1 VSDENKS
8 PLHRR
13 GMKLAPKRA
22 TAMTGRVTHA
32 VGGAVEHAVS
42 RHHRRRLRKVGWEFA
57 FDADGLGYA
66 TGATFPPRAGNK
78 VDVLVDGSV
87 YLPAVAA
94 ELEKATSHVHLLGWC
109 FSPDLHLTR
118 DDEPVVLRNLL
129 SDIARRIDVRLLVWE
144 GSPLPVFRPSKRD
157 VDSFME
163 VFTSNTGIEAET
175 DSCVRFK
182 YSHHEK
188 VIVVDDRV
196 AFIGGIDLTFDGG
209 DPFDTPAH
217 PSHGHIGWHDVA
229 VRIEG
234 PAVADVAE
242 HFRMRWRGPGEERLP
257 TPVVQEPAGD
267 VELQIVRT
275 VPERVFGPE
284 ENGDFSV
291 LESYVR
297 ALRSAEHL
305 VYIENQFLWS
315 PEIVTLLCDKLL
327 EPPNPD
333 FRVVALLP
341 ARPNDG
347 ADVSRG
353 AIAALIEAD
362 DGNERFLACT
372 VYARTGPLRDLVYVH
387 AKVCIVDDR
396 WLTLGTANLN
406 ERSLFNDSEVNI
418 VTLDEEL
425 ARTTRLRLWAEHL
438 EVDESKL
445 EGDPTAIVDELW
457 RPKAKEQLDNLE
469 SDRPLTHRLVML
481 PGVSR
486 RARRLSGALKSRV
499 YDG

>member
-1 VSDENKS
+1 MGDENQAR
-8 PLHRR
+8 LHRR

-22 TAMTGRVTHA
+22 TAVTGFLTHT
-32 VGGAVEHAVS
+32 VGGAVEAAVS
-42 RHHRRRLRKVGWEFA
+42 HHHRRRLRKLGWEHA
-57 FDADGLGYA
+57 FDASELGYA
-66 TGATFPPRAGNK
+66 KGATFPPRAGNK
-78 VDVLVDGSV
+78 VDVLVDGAA
-87 YLPAVAA
+87 YLPALA
-94 ELEKATSHVHLLGWC
+94 EEIQNATSHVHLLGWC

-129 SDIARRIDVRLLVWE
+129 SDVARRVDVRLLVWK
-144 GSPLPVFRPSKRD
+144 GAPVPVFRPTKRD
-157 VDSFME
+157 IDSFMD
-163 VFTSNTGIEAET
+163 VFRKNTGIEAET

-188 VIVVDDRV
+188 VVVVDDRV
-196 AFIGGIDLTFDGG
+196 AFVGGIDLTFDGG
-209 DPFDTPAH
+209 DPFDTPSH
-217 PSHGHIGWHDVA
+217 PSHGHIGWHDAA

-257 TPVVQEPAGD
+257 DPIPQDPAGD
-267 VELQIVRT
+267 VELQVIRT

-284 ENGDFSV
+284 EKGDFSV
-291 LESYVR
+291 LESYMR
-297 ALRSAEHL
+297 ALRSAERL

-315 PEIVTLLCDKLL
+315 PEIVKLL
-327 EPPNPD
+327 AEKLQEPPTPD

-387 AKVCIVDDR
+387 AKICIVDDR
-396 WLTLGTANLN
+396 FLTLGSANLN

-418 VTLDEEL
+418 VSLDESL
-425 ARTTRLRLWAEHL
+425 ARATRLRLWAEHL
-438 EVDESKL
+438 EVDESEL
-445 EGDPTAIVDELW
+445 EGDPTEIVDTLW
-457 RPKAKEQLDNLE
+457 RPRAKEQLDNLE
-469 SDRPLTHRLVML
+469 NDRPLTHRLVML

-486 RARRLSGALKSRV
+486 RARRLSGAIKSRV